1 MHTPPSRSHPAAR
14 LRRRMTMVAAAA
26 WLALPAAHA
35 ADTSAALQLARFN
48 AQASGP
54 GQAERGRA
62 FFGSQHGGEHSCA
75 SCHHQPPTKAGQ
87 HASTGKALPPMAP
100 AFNAQ
105 AFTDGSKV
113 DKWFRRNCKDVLAR
127 ECTATEKADVL
138 AYLISLQR

>member
-1 MHTPPSRSHPAAR
+1 MHTSPSRAPPVAR
-14 LRRRMTMVAAAA
+14 LLRLMAMAAA
-26 WLALPAAHA
+26 LACLSLPSARA
-35 ADTSAALQLARFN
+35 ADTNAALQLARFN
-48 AQASGP
+48 AQAGSP

-62 FFGSQHGGEHSCA
+62 FFGSPHGGEHSCA
-75 SCHHQPPTKAGQ
+75 RCHHQPPTTAGQ
-87 HASTGKALPPMAP
+87 HASTGKTLPPMAP